1 MEDSSV
7 IQQELNRRLEAASK
21 PDPLKQR
28 EELLRQDHARLAK
41 SMDRLLSAYQ
51 EGLVSLEQL
60 LSRMPELRKQG
71 QAVQAQLQS
80 LEAATRN
87 HTQCLRLVE
96 TLDDFR
102 GRLRARADTLEV
114 TERQKIL

>member
-28 EELLRQDHARLAK
+28 DELLRRDHARLTK
-41 SMDRLLSAYQ
+41 SMDRLLNAYQ

-60 LSRMPELRKQG
+60 RCRMPELRKQQ
-71 QAVQAQLQS
+71 QALQAELQS
-80 LEAATRN
+80 LQAAASN
-87 HTQCLRLVE
+87 HNQCLRLVE
-96 TLDDFR
+96 TLADFR
-102 GRLRARADTLEV
+102 D
-114 TERQKIL
+114 